1 VGRIKYRDN
10 ANEFRATIS
19 GKFIGELVS
28 ELERAFQ
35 RVRQER
41 GGRRMT
47 VDITHITGYDLAGR
61 KLLQELHHHGVR
73 LAAGTPLSLVFLQE
87 ISIPLARVESPAER
101 TVPKKPEGSSRLTQ
115 APAAA
120 GD

>member
-1 VGRIKYRDN
+1 MGRIKFRDT

-19 GKFIGELVS
+19 GKFAGELVS
-28 ELERAFQ
+28 ELERAFR
-35 RVRQER
+35 RVRQEQ

-47 VDITHITGYDLAGR
+47 VDITHINGYDLAGR

-87 ISIPLARVESPAER
+87 ISIPMPRVETQAER
-101 TVPKKPEGSSRLTQ
+101 TAQKKREGSPTLTQ
-115 APAAA
+115 ASAAA

>member
-1 VGRIKYRDN
+1 MGRIKFRDR

-19 GKFIGELVS
+19 GKFAGELVS
-28 ELERAFQ
+28 ELERAFR
-35 RVRQER
+35 RVRQEQ
-41 GGRRMT
+41 GGRRIT

-87 ISIPLARVESPAER
+87 ISIPMARVESPA
-101 TVPKKPEGSSRLTQ
+101 TPPAPKKQDASSKPTQ
-115 APAAA
+115 ARAVA

>member
-1 VGRIKYRDN
+1 MGRIKFRDR

-35 RVRQER
+35 RVRQEQ

-47 VDITHITGYDLAGR
+47 VDITHISGYDLAGR

-87 ISIPLARVESPAER
+87 ISIPLERIESSAER
-101 TVPKKPEGSSRLTQ
+101 TGVKKREGSSRLTQ
-115 APAAA
+115 APAPA